1 MDYHKGDEEHWQDLA
16 EQIAVD
22 MGQPVDSDTVA
33 LQMAD
38 WSKTA
43 AVANRGI
50 YVRVLADPFLSN

>member
-1 MDYHKGDEEHWQDLA
+1 
-16 EQIAVD
+16 

-50 YVRVLADPFLSN
+50 YVRVLADPFFSS